1 MFNLY
6 IDNNTSLM
14 DLRRLILS
22 LFIGKI
28 TILIKL
34 FIVPLVF
41 YLFYVKLL
49 NGSYMINLITVTE
62 ISNFIRVF

>member
-28 TILIKL
+28 TLLIKL

-49 NGSYMINLITVTE
+49 NASYMINLITVTE